1 MSDLERLITSAAT
14 LVDWPRA
21 DLRTV
26 VSGRLATPARRARVV
41 IPRWAQMAALVL
53 LVVATVIATPWG
65 RQAVADILEVAGIR
79 VSWAEPDSPAG
90 ADLDLGEMVGL
101 DEAGDT
107 VSFQLLFPDDP
118 GLGAPDAVYRSAIP
132 AGGAI
137 LMVWRSDRE
146 LPAAGDADV
155 GILYS
160 QFQVTGAEVFMKSVD
175 HDVIVQDITVRGNPG
190 FWLEGGPH
198 YLAYVDAEGMFHED
212 MARLAGNVLAWEEG
226 GVTHRIE
233 TTQSLEATLELANSL
248 RDPG

>member
-1 MSDLERLITSAAT
+1 
-14 LVDWPRA
+14 
-21 DLRTV
+21 
-26 VSGRLATPARRARVV
+26 
-41 IPRWAQMAALVL
+41 MAALAL

-90 ADLDLGEMVGL
+90 AELDLGETVGL

-118 GLGAPDAVYRSAIP
+118 GLGAPDAVYRSATP

-137 LMVWRSDRE
+137 HMVWRSDGE
-146 LPAAGDADV
+146 LPAAGDTDV

-160 QFQVTGAEVFMKSVD
+160 QFQVTGAEGFMKSVD

-198 YLAYVDAEGMFHED
+198 YLAYIDAEGMFDEE

>member
-1 MSDLERLITSAAT
+1 MSDLERLIASAAK
-14 LVDWPRA
+14 LVEWPRA
-21 DLRTV
+21 DLRMAV
-26 VSGRLATPARRARVV
+26 RGRLAAPVRRSRVV
-41 IPRWAQMAALVL
+41 LPRWAQLAALIL

-65 RQAVADILEVAGIR
+65 RQAVADILEVAGIK
-79 VSWAEPDSPAG
+79 VGWAEPVSPAG

-107 VSFQLLFPDDP
+107 VSFQLLSPDDP
-118 GLGAPDAVYRSAIP
+118 RLGTPDAVYRSAIP

-137 LMVWRSDRE
+137 HMVWRSDRQ
-146 LPAAGDADV
+146 LPAAGDTDV

-175 HDVIVQDITVRGNPG
+175 RDVIVQDVTVRGNLG

-198 YLAYVDAEGMFHED
+198 YLVFVDAEGMFHED
-212 MARLAGNVLAWEEG
+212 IARLAGNVLAWEES

-233 TTQSLEATLELANSL
+233 TTQSLEDALELADSL